1 MPKDNLLFKLDNLE
15 YQYHYAN
22 GDLASFR
29 PRLGGITK
37 LYNAKGKKSSKKV
50 AKLLSNINLEQVAQE
65 LDALRLQIFNNKVH
79 YLEKNLRSVLV
90 KNISHYR
97 PRKNAKNDFTA
108 LIDKI
113 RNDYGV
119 EQFAELVCKSK
130 TIKLSIAKVVPSK
143 KVAVPD
149 WLAEHEF
156 WKIYNDKKNVFNPS
170 RVWNEILVPNKFD
183 QLVSTFMNNDKCRS
197 LLSTFE
203 SGMNVFLGINR
214 QTGSK
219 KEDSHVEKEP
229 EAATSANET
238 KPDIDNNND
247 TQGGND
253 DPDDATELD
262 EDLLKQYDG
271 LLGDSDEEDDLETA
285 TLNPDVN
292 YNEVT
297 DEEPDR
303 EDEDVDIE
311 AEDGISDSDNES
323 DQNGT
328 RAKLPELMAGYY
340 SGGDSDEDDDP
351 ADDKVAREQIST
363 KEKRK
368 NRRGQRA
375 RRKIWEKKYG
385 REAKH
390 IQREI
395 EKEHQERKRRQEE
408 YEERVAK
415 RAAKAKLET
424 EKAVPTPENQTK
436 GIRERGKTEG
446 EKTEHPS
453 WIAKREAEQKLKNT
467 KFQGK
472 KITFD

>member
-22 GDLASFR
+22 GDLSNFR
-29 PRLGGITK
+29 PRISGITK
-37 LYNAKGKKSSKKV
+37 FYNAKGKKTSKKV
-50 AKLLSNINLEQVAQE
+50 AKLLSKIDLEQLSQQ

-79 YLEKNLRSVLV
+79 YLEKNLKSLLV
-90 KNISHYR
+90 KSLNQYR
-97 PRKNAKNDFTA
+97 AKKNAKNDFTS
-108 LIDKI
+108 LIEKI
-113 RNDYGV
+113 RNDYGIDSFT
-119 EQFAELVCKSK
+119 EMVCKSK
-130 TIKLSIAKVVPSK
+130 TIKISIAKVVPSK
-143 KVAVPD
+143 KAPVANWFVN
-149 WLAEHEF
+149 HEF

-170 RVWNEILVPNKFD
+170 RVWNEVLVPNKFD
-183 QLVSTFMNNDKCRS
+183 QLVSTLMNNDKCRS
-197 LLSTFE
+197 LLSSFE

-214 QTGSK
+214 QIESK
-219 KEDSHVEKEP
+219 KESEHVEKDPVVVE
-229 EAATSANET
+229 SET
-238 KPDIDNNND
+238 KPDNDNG
-247 TQGGND
+247 TQNEND
-253 DPDDATELD
+253 DPNDVAELD

-271 LLGDSDEEDDLETA
+271 LLGDSDQEEDDLENA
-285 TLNPDVN
+285 TLNPEVN

-303 EDEDVDIE
+303 EEEDSDIE
-311 AEDGISDSDNES
+311 LEDSISDSGNES
-323 DQNGT
+323 DRGRT

-363 KEKRK
+363 NEKRK

-385 REAKH
+385 RQAKH

-395 EKEHQERKRRQEE
+395 EKEHLERKRRQEE

-415 RAAKAKLET
+415 RAAKAKVLET
-424 EKAVPTPENQTK
+424 QNTEPILENKTK
-436 GIRERGKTEG
+436 TICER

-453 WIAKREAEQKLKNT
+453 WIAKREAEEKLKNT